1 MEQEILILPEHQRS
15 HDLFVIGYQNIR
27 GQMIYLLLLTRT
39 SEVTWFICYWLP
51 EHPRSH
57 DLFVIVAQS
66 LVFCVVTFVLFFI
79 MRHLAIVFLFDFHYT
94 EGPSWP
100 WSYDSWIYNYL
111 CNQCLLPLMLWVW
124 ISIRAMWTTLCDKS
138 LSVTCDR
145 SVVFSGYS
153 GFLHQ

>member
-1 MEQEILILPEHQRS
+1 
-15 HDLFVIGYQNIR
+15 
-27 GQMIYLLLLTRT
+27 MIYLLLVIRT
-39 SEVTWFICYWLP
+39 SELTWFICYWLP
-51 EHPRSH
+51 EHPRSN
-57 DLFVIVAQS
+57 DLFVIAYQNIRGHMIYLL
-66 LVFCVVTFVLFFI
+66 LVTRTAEVIWFICYCSSIFSFLCSYFVLFFI
-79 MRHLAIVFLFDFHYT
+79 MRHLAIVFLFDFHFT